1 MPDSL
6 PQMPSD
12 SLYEPKPLTSFRQLL
27 DRAREDDGVAL
38 RVDEHV
44 VSYRELARRAGS
56 VAGGLRALGLLP
68 GDRVAVVLRNCPELL
83 ELFLAAALSQTI
95 LVPINY
101 RLAEAEISWILEDVE
116 PSAVVLGPGFETLAG
131 TVAALSRLPPV
142 IALEGAGLGPEMI
155 DYEEVGA
162 GEEPDS
168 DAASFDAAAPLMIS
182 YTGGTTGVPK
192 GVVLTHAAFL
202 ASIGQ
207 EIAGLDLRR
216 ERLLAAMPLFHIG
229 IVHALAVLSLGG
241 CVVLLE
247 QVNLSEI
254 CEQIDRHRVTMT
266 VLLPSSVADLLAI
279 RGHDLSSLRRL
290 LYGGAPM
297 PPNAAALASERFGHI
312 LVGVYGLTES
322 GGVVSALLGADH
334 SDDEPGGE
342 LPRIRSVG
350 RALPGVTIE
359 CCDPDT
365 GALLTPGEEG
375 EIVIRTEAAMSGY
388 WRRPELTA
396 AAIREGRLHTG
407 DIGVID
413 DRGYVFLRDRKSNMI
428 ITGGE
433 NVYPREVEDVLLA
446 HPDVIEVGVIG
457 LPDERWGEVVTA
469 YVVLRPDSVPSAG
482 SLMQFCRGHLAGYKC
497 PKQVGFL
504 AELPRSV
511 VGKIDRRALRNLGP
525 EVGGL
530 DLS

>member
-1 MPDSL
+1 MTADSAL
-6 PQMPSD
+6 
-12 SLYEPKPLTSFRQLL
+12 EPKPLRSFRELL
-27 DRAREDDGVAL
+27 DNAGDAGDGVAL
-38 RVDEHV
+38 RFGDRV
-44 VSYRELARRAGS
+44 VSHGELAQRAGS
-56 VAGGLRALGLLP
+56 LADGLRALGLSP

-83 ELFLAAALSQTI
+83 ELFFAAALSETI
-95 LVPINY
+95 LVPIDY
-101 RLAEAEISWILEDVE
+101 RLADAEIRWILEDVQ
-116 PSAVVLGPGFETLAG
+116 PSAVVLGPGFEGLAG
-131 TVAALSRLPPV
+131 TVAGLYRLPTLV
-142 IALEGAGLGPEMI
+142 ALAGAGTGPEMI
-155 DYEEVGA
+155 DYEQVGT
-162 GEEPDS
+162 GKGLDHL
-168 DAASFDAAAPLMIS
+168 AASLDPAIPVMIS
-182 YTGGTTGVPK
+182 YTGGTTGAPK
-192 GVVLTHAAFL
+192 GVVLTHAGFL
-202 ASIGQ
+202 ASIAQ
-207 EIAGLDLRR
+207 EIAGLELRR
-216 ERLLAAMPLFHIG
+216 ETLLAAMPLFHIG

-241 CVVLLE
+241 CVILLE
-247 QVNLSEI
+247 GVDLSEI

-266 VLLPSSVADLLAI
+266 VLLPTSVADLLAI
-279 RGHDLSSLRRL
+279 RGHDLSSLQRL

-297 PPNAAALASERFGHI
+297 PSHAAVLASERFGQI

-322 GGVVSALLGADH
+322 GGVVSALLGGDH
-334 SDDEPGGE
+334 MGEEPGGE
-342 LPRIRSVG
+342 LPRITSVG
-350 RALPGVTIE
+350 RALPRVTIE
-359 CCDPDT
+359 CCHPET
-365 GALLTPGEEG
+365 GALLTAGEEG

-446 HPDVIEVGVIG
+446 HPDVIEVGVVG

-482 SLMQFCRGHLAGYKC
+482 SLMQFCRGRLAGYKC

-504 AELPRSV
+504 AALPRSV

-525 EVGGL
+525 GVE
-530 DLS
+530 DLHVR

>member
-1 MPDSL
+1 MTS
-6 PQMPSD
+6 S
-12 SLYEPKPLTSFRQLL
+12 SFYEPKPLTSFGQLL
-27 DRAREDDGVAL
+27 DNSRNADDGVAL
-38 RVDEHV
+38 RLGERV
-44 VSYRELARRAGS
+44 VSHGELVRRAGS
-56 VAGGLRALGLLP
+56 LAAGLRELGLLP

-83 ELFLAAALSQTI
+83 ELFLAAALSETI

-131 TVAALSRLPPV
+131 TVASLSRPPTV

-155 DYEEVGA
+155 DYEEVGT
-162 GEEPDS
+162 GEELDYHA
-168 DAASFDAAAPLMIS
+168 AASFDPAAPVMLS

-192 GVVLTHAAFL
+192 GVVLTHAGFL
-202 ASIGQ
+202 ASIRQ

-216 ERLLAAMPLFHIG
+216 ETLLAAMPLFHIG

-247 QVNLSEI
+247 RVDLSEI

-279 RGHDLSSLRRL
+279 RGRDLSTLRRL

-297 PPNAAALASERFGHI
+297 PPNAAALARERFGDI

-322 GGVVSALLGADH
+322 GGVVSALLGRDH
-334 SDDEPGGE
+334 IGDEPAGK

-350 RALPGVTIE
+350 RALPRVTIE

-365 GALLTPGEEG
+365 GALLTAGEEG

-388 WRRPELTA
+388 WRRPELTS

-413 DRGYVFLRDRKSNMI
+413 DRGYVFLRDRKSNMV

-433 NVYPREVEDVLLA
+433 NVYPREVEDVLLM
-446 HPDVIEVGVIG
+446 HPDVVEVAVIG

-469 YVVLRPDSVPSAG
+469 YVVLRPDSVLSAG
-482 SLMQFCRGHLAGYKC
+482 SLMQFCRGRLAGYKC

-530 DLS
+530 HVR